1 MGKRK
6 AKIINKTNTSILI
19 VVFLVCASFMG
30 FTGCSSQ
37 NNSSV
42 QKDEPSSGKNEDAKD
57 AEEEETITKELPEEN
72 SQEPVQD
79 EDLAASPLDLGKLE
93 LADKIEESGISYYNF
108 HTSGQTPLPME
119 EWAKLNLI
127 SEKGAVV
134 PAYIRFTNVTK
145 DIKNIEKQM
154 KQFME
159 IKNSKALFH
168 PQPMDAE
175 DEYVMMDY
183 EILIGEEAS
192 LEQDDYISFSAVR
205 FPLQL
210 YSTMRS
216 GTWGEHADADAKRV
230 VSDISIYDTDTRL
243 VSGSRI
249 KKTMMCSVPKGY
261 TAYGVMIPY
270 MGVQGD
276 SECIYYKLEYK

>member
-6 AKIINKTNTSILI
+6 EKNWYKINTLI
-19 VVFLVCASFMG
+19 FIFAFLIGASFMG
-30 FTGCSSQ
+30 LTGYSSQ
-37 NNSSV
+37 NNASV
-42 QKDEPSSGKNEDAKD
+42 QKDEPSAGRNEDAKD
-57 AEEEETITKELPEEN
+57 AKEEETITKEIPEEN
-72 SQEPVQD
+72 SQDPVQD
-79 EDLAASPLDLGKLE
+79 EDLAATPLDLGKLE

-127 SEKGAVV
+127 SEKGVAV
-134 PAYIRFTNVTK
+134 PAYIRFTNVTR